1 MDPIHNN
8 QSWGKDRKRQPN
20 QCPQKWNSFGLS
32 SWWIN
37 FGYRSLKSSKAQVHT
52 RKGPVVL
59 TLSLLGFSGLQSHGR
74 DSPGVLYRVV
84 VMAVIEVWISPKR
97 FYVLRLRK
105 ISVDHCPT
113 KVNLWPILGPRHR
126 LIMSTILNRGGIDL
140 GHKNLLLLGL

>member
-1 MDPIHNN
+1 MPTKMELFWTFFLVA
-8 QSWGKDRKRQPN
+8 Q
-20 QCPQKWNSFGLS
+20 F
-32 SWWIN
+32 WIPES
-37 FGYRSLKSSKAQVHT
+37 RIVE
-52 RKGPVVL
+52 GPS
-59 TLSLLGFSGLQSHGR
+59 THPEGTCGPHSLLGFTGLQSHGR